1 MLHSC
6 WCIFYFCMNVFE
18 FMKLPEIFR
27 NFLKLLSIFY
37 DLISIS
43 RHQKPLFLFPLPSI
57 LFFFVFLPTWAAGPF
72 HPAPTQFFFV
82 FPLRPVFLFSHFC
95 LSFRP
100 TPARQ
105 LFFFLFFSPPPTGE
119 SHLLGSLSTPSQGR
133 TRVRRAFPPRL
144 GPHGPHA
151 KAKLASAAP
160 PFSPP

>member
-1 MLHSC
+1 MV
-6 WCIFYFCMNVFE
+6 VFV
-18 FMKLPEIFR
+18 FLKLPENLH

-37 DLISIS
+37 DLIVFSA
-43 RHQKPLFLFPLPSI
+43 HQKYLYPFLFPL
-57 LFFFVFLPTWAAGPF
+57 FFFFPSFSSQPGPLARPRTGPTFPSSLLFPAAQSPF
-72 HPAPTQFFFV
+72 SFS
-82 FPLRPVFLFSHFC
+82 LF
-95 LSFRP
+95 SFRP

-105 LFFFLFFSPPPTGE
+105 LLFFLFFSTPPTGGP
-119 SHLLGSLSTPSQGR
+119 HLSGSLSTPSQGR